1 MTWTCRARDA
11 AGNLLFDG
19 SYQLG
24 RIAGYVDV
32 SANGSM
38 DVPAFSQGVPF
49 FIAVPI
55 ATNVFARSP
64 RVTASG
70 TTLSWTYSTDGNYS
84 NVVTRIF
91 YGVR

>member
-19 SYQLG
+19 GHRLG

-32 SANGSM
+32 TANGSM
-38 DVPAFSQGVPF
+38 HVPAFSQGEPF
-49 FIAVPI
+49 WIALPLSSD
-55 ATNVFARSP
+55 ATLRAP

-70 TTLSWTYSTDGNYS
+70 TTLSWTYSVAGNYG

>member
-19 SYQLG
+19 GYQLG

-32 SANGSM
+32 SSDGSM
-38 DVPAFSQGVPF
+38 DVPAFSQGTPF

-55 ATNVFARSP
+55 ASNVLLRAP

-70 TTLSWTYSTDGNYS
+70 TTLSWAYSASGNYG

>member
-1 MTWTCRARDA
+1 MVWTCRARDA

-38 DVPAFSQGVPF
+38 NVPAFSQGTPF
-49 FIAVPI
+49 FIAVPLS
-55 ATNVFARSP
+55 ASGLLRAP

-70 TTLSWTYSTDGNYS
+70 TTLSWTYSTTGNYG